1 MERIIRRR
9 LAGDEELCGL
19 LATYGNEPAIYYG
32 KPVADS
38 DSPQNFYP
46 HMILSADKFSDAQHG
61 VAGLLTVDILCAAM
75 TLSPEEIEPH
85 VRRLLEGVFFRGEEV
100 FLLRWQKTELFQEQ
114 NAERTPLIAGA
125 TMTFEIYELP
135 CGLTATP
142 DPIQALQ
149 RWLACREENAVIIGL
164 TDFGECFEP
173 SRERPAFW
181 VSQSNLSTAR
191 QMYVQVFVTA
201 EINLHVF
208 APGVRSRREWLT
220 DIYHALVF
228 AKAIELDDHSAMRL
242 QSCDFDFNANDIQ
255 GQLKTTWEYG
265 LLRRVNYAHP
275 LNHLETEHTS
285 GFRRYDDYMKRRIR

>member
-9 LAGDEELCGL
+9 LAGDSEFCGL
-19 LATYGNEPAIYYG
+19 LATFDTEPAIYYG
-32 KPVADS
+32 KSPADMDAPES
-38 DSPQNFYP
+38 FYP
-46 HMILSADKFSDAQHG
+46 QVILSADKFSDAQHG
-61 VAGLLTVDILCAAM
+61 VAGLLTVDIICTAM

-100 FLLRWQKTELFQEQ
+100 FILKWQRTDVFQEQ

-135 CGLTATP
+135 SGLTAAP

-149 RWLACREENAVIIGL
+149 RWLAHWDENVIVIGL

-173 SRERPAFW
+173 SREHPALW
-181 VSQSNLSTAR
+181 VSQSNLGMAR
-191 QMYVQVFVTA
+191 QMNVQVFVTA

-208 APGVRSRREWLT
+208 APGVQTRREWLT
-220 DIYHALVF
+220 ALYHALVF
-228 AKAIELDDHSAMRL
+228 VKAIELDDHSPMRL
-242 QSCDFDFNANDIQ
+242 QTCEFDFAANEIQ

-265 LLRRVNYAHP
+265 LLRRVNYEHP
-275 LNHLETEHTS
+275 LNHLTTEHAD
-285 GFRRYDDYMKRRIR
+285 GLRRYDGYMRRIR